1 METKVEQLNQEIVD
15 REKILERE
23 NAEAAVMK
31 DQI

>member
-1 METKVEQLNQEIVD
+1 METKVEQLNQEIID

-23 NAEAAVMK
+23 RAEAAVMK